1 LPCAA
6 RRARV
11 QHATLTM
18 SSATLALVNG
28 PWLTVLFILL
38 GLVPGL
44 ALTRALRLPAAFC
57 TPMVFATSSAV
68 AYALFWL
75 FFFWPT
81 QAALIS
87 SIVLILSVAGVF
99 GAALFTDLLRVLRDR
114 DVWLP
119 GALMFTLTCAYLAY
133 LYWAGVPVDR
143 RFTVPLLPEDNLFP
157 LYLADRLFY
166 RYAFDPAPQAPLT
179 TFILPTKSSDRPP
192 LQAAVVLAVRALSLI
207 EPRGRIDKTT
217 YQVLTT
223 VCQMVWVPA
232 LYLLG
237 RTIHLRRRQLTF
249 VLAGAAF
256 SGFFLLHSLYT
267 WPKFFAAW
275 LFLLALS
282 LLVHAVGRAPS
293 PPGPLSQGRGGGD
306 VPAGSPG
313 RSTVTPSGRELTDRT
328 RTTLLW
334 IVIGAVGALSL
345 LTHGGPF
352 FSALALPVLLLHRDV
367 RRVLRQRR
375 VAAGALAV
383 LTGVLFL
390 IPWMAYQKYYDPP
403 GNMIPK
409 FHLAGV
415 MTVDDRSTLQA
426 IKDAYGSVTAGE
438 YFRGRWE
445 NLKEQGLVLGKFHAK
460 GSVEWVQW
468 QQYFHHLP
476 ALDFLV
482 AGLIAFL
489 ASRRARAR
497 HAAAFDLT
505 PLTWYTFVAIL
516 IWLWLLFLPNT
527 AWVHHGSFA
536 TASLLFFCAAA
547 WLGTLPLWAGSALM
561 WLHTLVFVCFW
572 MSKDTLPTG
581 PAPVWSTPI
590 AIIMTAAFVTFTLL
604 LRAIPDAEA
613 TSEASA

>member
-1 LPCAA
+1 V

-28 PWLTVLFILL
+28 SWLTVLFILL

-87 SIVLILSVAGVF
+87 SIVLILSVAGLF

-133 LYWAGVPVDR
+133 LYWAGVPVDQ

-237 RTIHLRRRQLTF
+237 RTIGLRRRQLTF

-275 LFLLALS
+275 LFLLALA
-282 LLVHAVGRAPS
+282 LLIHTTRAERAPS
-293 PPGPLSQGRGGGD
+293 PSGPLSQGTGG
-306 VPAGSPG
+306 A
-313 RSTVTPSGRELTDRT
+313 
-328 RTTLLW
+328 LW

-367 RRVLRQRR
+367 RRALRQRR
-375 VAAGALAV
+375 VAAGALAAV

-390 IPWMAYQKYYDPP
+390 IPWLAYQKYYDPP

-460 GSVEWVQW
+460 GPVEWVQW

-516 IWLWLLFLPNT
+516 IWLWLLFLPST

-547 WLGTLPLWAGSALM
+547 WIGTLPLWAGSALM
-561 WLHTLVFVCFW
+561 GLHTLVFVCFW

-590 AIIMTAAFVTFTLL
+590 AIIMTAAFVAFTLL
-604 LRAIPDAEA
+604 LRAIPDADADA

>member
-1 LPCAA
+1 
-6 RRARV
+6 
-11 QHATLTM
+11 M
-18 SSATLALVNG
+18 SSATLAFVNG
-28 PWLTVLFILL
+28 PWLTILFVLL

-57 TPMVFATSSAV
+57 TPMVFATSSAI

-81 QAALIS
+81 QAALIAS
-87 SIVLILSVAGVF
+87 FVLILSVAGVF
-99 GAALFTDLLRVLRDR
+99 GAALFSDLLRVLRER

-133 LYWAGVPVDR
+133 LFWAGVPVDQ

-157 LYLADRLFY
+157 LYLADRFFY
-166 RYAFDPAPQAPLT
+166 RYTFDPAPQAPLT

-207 EPRGRIDKTT
+207 EPRGRIDKQA

-223 VCQMVWVPA
+223 VCQMVWLPA

-237 RTIHLRRRQLTF
+237 RTIGLRRRQLTF
-249 VLAGAAF
+249 VLAGAAL

-275 LFLLALS
+275 LFLLALA
-282 LLVHAVGRAPS
+282 LLIHAVRGATRARRAPS
-293 PPGPLSQGRGGGD
+293 PAAR
-306 VPAGSPG
+306 AA
-313 RSTVTPSGRELTDRT
+313 
-328 RTTLLW
+328 LLW
-334 IVIGAVGALSL
+334 VAIGATGALSL
-345 LTHGGPF
+345 LAHGGPF
-352 FSALALPVLLLHRDV
+352 FSALALPVLLLHPDV
-367 RRVLRQRR
+367 RRALRRPR
-375 VAAGALAV
+375 VVAGALGAV
-383 LTGVLFL
+383 LAGALFL
-390 IPWMAYQKYYDPP
+390 IPWLAYQRYYDPP

-438 YFRGRWE
+438 YLRGRWE
-445 NLKEQGLVLGKFHAK
+445 NLKEQGLVLGKFNAR
-460 GSVEWVQW
+460 GPVDWVQW

-482 AGLIAFL
+482 AGLILFL
-489 ASRRARAR
+489 VSRRARAR

-505 PLTWYTFVAIL
+505 PLTWYAFAATLV
-516 IWLWLLFLPNT
+516 WLWLLFLPNT

-547 WLGTLPLWAGSALM
+547 WLGTLPAWVGSTLM
-561 WLHTLVFVCFW
+561 GLHALVFVGFW
-572 MSKDTLPTG
+572 LSKDTLPSG
-581 PAPVWSTPI
+581 PAPIWSTPI
-590 AIIMTAAFVTFTLL
+590 AIVMTIAFGAFILL
-604 LRAIPDAEA
+604 LRAVPDAVPRRNDDAAPDAAADAGA
-613 TSEASA
+613 TSEATA

>member
-1 LPCAA
+1 
-6 RRARV
+6 
-11 QHATLTM
+11 M

-28 PWLTVLFILL
+28 PWLTILFVLL

-44 ALTRALRLPAAFC
+44 ALTRAMRLPAAFT

-68 AYALFWL
+68 AYLLFWL

-81 QAALIS
+81 QAALIAS
-87 SIVLILSVAGVF
+87 FVLILSVAGLF
-99 GAALFTDLLRVLRDR
+99 GAALFTNLLQALRDR

-133 LYWAGVPVDR
+133 LAWAGVPVDQ

-179 TFILPTKSSDRPP
+179 MFILPTKSSDRPP

-207 EPRGRIDKTT
+207 EPRGRIDKPT

-237 RTIHLRRRQLTF
+237 RTIGLRRRQLTF

-282 LLVHAVGRAPS
+282 LLIHAVERAPS
-293 PPGPLSQGRGGGD
+293 PPGPLSQGRGGESIRSDAAGEGESAL
-306 VPAGSPG
+306 PAIGAQAAAANAPA
-313 RSTVTPSGRELTDRT
+313 RART
-328 RTTLLW
+328 MAMLLW
-334 IVIGAVGALSL
+334 LVIGAVGALSL

-352 FSALALPVLLLHRDV
+352 FSALALPLLLLRRDV
-367 RRVLRQRR
+367 LRALSLPR
-375 VAAGALAV
+375 VAAAALAGAL
-383 LTGVLFL
+383 FM
-390 IPWMAYQKYYDPP
+390 IPWMAYQQYYDPP

-438 YFRGRWE
+438 YLRGRWE
-445 NLKEQGLVLGKFHAK
+445 NLKEQGLVLGKFTAR
-460 GSVEWVQW
+460 GPVEWVQW

-482 AGLIAFL
+482 AGLILFL
-489 ASRRARAR
+489 GSRRARAR

-505 PLTWYTFVAIL
+505 PLTWYTFAAIL

-547 WLGTLPLWAGSALM
+547 WLGTEPPWGLPTWLGSTMIAL
-561 WLHTLVFVCFW
+561 HALVFVAFW
-572 MSKDTLPTG
+572 LSKDTNPAG
-581 PAPVWSTPI
+581 PAPVWSLPI
-590 AIIMTAAFVTFTLL
+590 AILMGLAFGAFVLL
-604 LRAIPDAEA
+604 LRALPADDATDEA
-613 TSEASA
+613 RA